1 MTYFL
6 GVDIGSACSKSLI
19 IRGDDILGT
28 YECPSGGNFRA
39 TAEKVRRELLSRV
52 GVSPEEVSRTVA
64 TGYGARRVA
73 YADKKVTDMTCQ
85 GRGVFHLFPPVRTIV
100 DVGDISAKAIKIDER
115 GNLVNFL
122 SSGKCAGG
130 SGRILKVMAKVLQV
144 DLADL
149 GKLSQKAAKRAE
161 FSTGCAVF
169 AETEAISRIAEGVSR
184 EDLLAGLHWAL
195 ASQLNGLAERV
206 GIERE
211 YALVGGGA
219 RDEGLVEALEE
230 INGFRIIV
238 PPEPQMTCALGAAL
252 VARDD
257 YYSEK

>member
-6 GVDIGSACSKSLI
+6 GVDVGSACSKSVI
-19 IRGDDILGT
+19 IEGDEILGG
-28 YECPSGGNFRA
+28 YECPSGGDFRT
-39 TAEKVRRELLSRV
+39 TAEKVRTGLLSKV
-52 GVSPEEVSRTVA
+52 GVSSEDVSGTVA
-64 TGYGARRVA
+64 TGYGAGRVL
-73 YADKKVTDMTCQ
+73 YAAKRVTDMTCQ
-85 GRGVFHLFPPVRTIV
+85 GRGVFHLFPSVRTIV
-100 DVGDISAKAIKIDER
+100 DVGDISAKAIRVDDR

-122 SSGKCAGG
+122 NSGKCAGG
-130 SGRILKVMAKVLQV
+130 SGRILKVMAKVLQI
-144 DLADL
+144 DLEDL
-149 GKLSQKAAKRAE
+149 GKLSHKAAKRAE

-169 AETEAISRIAEGVSR
+169 AETEAISRIAEGVSK

-195 ASQLNGLAERV
+195 ASQLNSLAERI

-219 RDEGLVEALEE
+219 KDEGLVEALEE
-230 INGFRIIV
+230 INRFRIIV